1 MLRIHKSAMGKI
13 TQGCFSG
20 LAEGTTASGRILGIS
35 REPTGAEKG
44 TPQEEILVAKITS
57 SENCVRTL

>member
-13 TQGCFSG
+13 IQGCVSD

-35 REPTGAEKG
+35 REHIGAEKR
-44 TPQEEILVAKITS
+44 TALEEILVAKVKT
-57 SENCVRTL
+57 SENCMRTL